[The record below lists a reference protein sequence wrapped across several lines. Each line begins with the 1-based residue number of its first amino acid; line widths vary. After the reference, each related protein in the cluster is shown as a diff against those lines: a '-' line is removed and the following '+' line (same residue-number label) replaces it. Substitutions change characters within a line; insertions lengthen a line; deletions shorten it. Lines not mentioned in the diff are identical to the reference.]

1 MDQCHGE
8 GPVTQIPTL
17 RRATAA
23 VTAAFAVTL
32 AGCDTTSE
40 TKDPVAQESAGASST
55 PAGAAPAGPPGA
67 ACPLVDTSLLPT
79 LFRGGAPQLKENDP
93 LRGAGN
99 VTAYACDVSD
109 EGESFLTVGVLV
121 V

>member
-55 PAGAAPAGPPGA
+55 PAGAAPAGPPRA

-79 LFRGGAPQLKENDP
+79 LFRGECA
-93 LRGAGN
+93 A
-99 VTAYACDVSD
+99 A
-109 EGESFLTVGVLV
+109 EGERPVAERRERHRLRV
-121 V
+121 